1 MTKKEMQDRMDF
13 VAKKL
18 REYAVSMT
26 KEGVPYAASILGLAK
41 VLEEE

>member
-1 MTKKEMQDRMDF
+1 MTKKEMQDRMEF

-18 REYAVSMT
+18 NEYADSMT
-26 KEGVPYAASILGLAK
+26 REGIPYAGSIRGLAK